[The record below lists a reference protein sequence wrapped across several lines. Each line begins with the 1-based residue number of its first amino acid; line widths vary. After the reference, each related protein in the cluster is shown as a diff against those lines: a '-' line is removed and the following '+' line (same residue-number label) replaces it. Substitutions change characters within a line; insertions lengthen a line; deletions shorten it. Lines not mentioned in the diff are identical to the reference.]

1 MSNTGEKMAKDNQTT
16 IIVEPGKQEVFI
28 SREFE
33 APREL
38 VFRAYSDPK
47 LLTQWLGP
55 RDLKMTVQQ
64 FDARSGGSYRYTH
77 TRGSH
82 DYKFHGVIHELTA
95 PERIIQTFEFEG
107 FPEPGHVALETTR
120 FEALPGRRTRVNTQS
135 VFQSVADRDSMAE
148 SGMKRGVEEGHERL
162 TGLLEALKKK

>member
-1 MSNTGEKMAKDNQTT
+1 MSNTGEKMAKHNQTT
-16 IIVEPGKQEVFI
+16 VTVEPGKLEVLI

-38 VFRAYSDPK
+38 VFRAYTDPK
-47 LLTQWLGP
+47 LLVQWLGP

-77 TRGSH
+77 TRGNE

-120 FEALPGRRTRVNTQS
+120 FTALPGNRTRVDTQS
-135 VFQSVADRDSMAE
+135 IFQSVADRDGMAE
-148 SGMKRGVEEGHERL
+148 AGMKRGIEEGHQRL
-162 TGLLEALKKK
+162 TDLLATLTK